1 MCSNMQIIDYVI
13 LFLFALSS
21 KEIQMSFL
29 AMMQGLQ
36 ETKEIIMKVIKR
48 VNIRFA
54 IMLMFAILL
63 SWHNTKASAAK
74 TPVDAHGKLAVK
86 GTDLVDANGKN
97 FQLRGISTHGI
108 NWDVGAP
115 FVNKAAL
122 KTLRDDWGVNAVRLA
137 MYTAEYNG
145 YCSGG
150 DQKALRKKV
159 YDGVKYATELGMYVI
174 IDWHILSDGNPNMQL
189 KEAKKFF
196 KIMSSKYK
204 KHNNVI
210 YELCNEPNGCDWDTI
225 KTYAKK
231 VIKVIRNNDSD
242 AVIIVGTP
250 TWSQL
255 GSEVADNPIERF
267 SNLMYSLHFYANED
281 SHNLYLPEKLEECR
295 KKGLA
300 VIVSEFGMSAA
311 SGNGGISTKSTGT
324 WLTRLDKYNIS
335 YFCWS
340 LSNKNE
346 ASALLAPNTKKH
358 PNGRRKTCQK
368 QGNTFVGGIETK
380 DSL

>member
-1 MCSNMQIIDYVI
+1 
-13 LFLFALSS
+13 
-21 KEIQMSFL
+21 
-29 AMMQGLQ
+29 
-36 ETKEIIMKVIKR
+36 MKAIKR
-48 VNIRFA
+48 VNIRFV
-54 IMLMFAILL
+54 IILMFAMALF
-63 SWHNTKASAAK
+63 WHKAKASAAK
-74 TPVDAHGKLAVK
+74 TPVDTHGELRVQ
-86 GTDLVDANGKN
+86 GTDLVDANGKI

-115 FVNKAAL
+115 FVNKAAF

-189 KEAKKFF
+189 MEAKRFF

-204 KHNNVI
+204 NHNNVI
-210 YELCNEPNGCDWDTI
+210 YELCNEPNGCDWDSI

-231 VIKVIRNNDSD
+231 LIKVIRNNDSE

-255 GSEVADNPIERF
+255 GSDVANQPIKGYN
-267 SNLMYSLHFYANED
+267 NLMYSLHFYANED
-281 SHNLYLPEKLEECR
+281 SHNRYLPEKLEECR
-295 KKGLA
+295 KNGVA

-311 SGNGGISTKSTGT
+311 SGDGGISIKSTGT
-324 WLTRLDKYNIS
+324 WLRRLDKYNIS

-346 ASALLAPNTKKH
+346 ASALLAPNTKKTS
-358 PNGRRKTCQK
+358 GWKA
-368 QGNTFVGGIETK
+368 K
-380 DSL
+380 DLSKAGKYIRSWYRNKR